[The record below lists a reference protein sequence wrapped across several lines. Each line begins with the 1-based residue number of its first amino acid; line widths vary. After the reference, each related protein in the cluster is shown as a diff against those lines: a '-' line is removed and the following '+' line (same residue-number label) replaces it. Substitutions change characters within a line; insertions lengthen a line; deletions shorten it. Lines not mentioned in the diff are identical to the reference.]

1 MDAPIPL
8 AALTANGDRG
18 RPSREREVELILE
31 NFAEFVALQLVE
43 EFAERG
49 PIGKLRDRK
58 AAALGDL
65 RIVGVDLRARLGADK
80 AGNDE
85 IFERLPG

>member
-1 MDAPIPL
+1 MIVV
-8 AALTANGDRG
+8 G
-18 RPSREREVELILE
+18 RPASVEVELVLE
-31 NFAEFVALQLVE
+31 SFAEFVALQFVE

-49 PIGKLRDRK
+49 PIGKLRDGK

-85 IFERLPG
+85 IFERLPGHGRRFQGFEVE